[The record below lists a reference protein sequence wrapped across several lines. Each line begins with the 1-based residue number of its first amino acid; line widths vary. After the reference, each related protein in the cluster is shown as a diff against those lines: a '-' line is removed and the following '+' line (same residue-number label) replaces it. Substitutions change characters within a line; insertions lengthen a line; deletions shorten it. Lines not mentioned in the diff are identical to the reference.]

1 MDLTNDAQNLT
12 RSNIEPRDWV
22 KLTDKLKG
30 KATNVATKLW
40 DAKYAIN
47 VQFPEVIELDQTDL
61 SDTDSENEDESEWT
75 DDESANSETNPTRHP
90 GLRRRIRRKQ
100 HRWQWTTRSRNR
112 QRQHWRNDQS
122 ANNPCV
128 FDTEEDMTA
137 PTSNNKDMTTPKLT
151 TTGTIE

>member
-30 KATNVATKLW
+30 KATNVATKLR

-47 VQFPEVIELDQTDL
+47 AQFPEVIELDQTDL

-75 DDESANSETNPTRHP
+75 DDESANSKMNPTRHP
-90 GLRRRIRRKQ
+90 GLRRRIQRKQ
-100 HRWQWTTRSRNR
+100 HR
-112 QRQHWRNDQS
+112 
-122 ANNPCV
+122 
-128 FDTEEDMTA
+128 
-137 PTSNNKDMTTPKLT
+137 
-151 TTGTIE
+151 

>member
-22 KLTDKLKG
+22 KLADKLKG
-30 KATNVATKLW
+30 KATNVATKLR

-75 DDESANSETNPTRHP
+75 DDESANSEMNPTRHP
-90 GLRRRIRRKQ
+90 GLRRRMTKTTQMTMDYPKQ
-100 HRWQWTTRSRNR
+100 KQ
-112 QRQHWRNDQS
+112 
-122 ANNPCV
+122 
-128 FDTEEDMTA
+128 
-137 PTSNNKDMTTPKLT
+137 T
-151 TTGTIE
+151 TTTLEK